1 MFKPTSTFGKLFRK
15 YILTFSH
22 PAKIRIQ
29 NLIGRNVF
37 TKDIEIQNE
46 NGVKF
51 HLDANDWI
59 TRTILM
65 DGNYEHLSTT
75 LAKKLLTDGGIFMDI
90 GANFGLFTC
99 IVAKDNEKVHV
110 IAIEPNYQMIPKLLN
125 NLRSNS
131 LEQRVQVR
139 NVAIGSQ
146 LEFVTLEQPASDN
159 AGTMQTI
166 AVKNGLLSILSCPL
180 EYICNDAELTIIHL
194 IKIDIEGSEF
204 EVFKKFPF
212 HKYHVKNIIMEFNHL
227 SPINFFD
234 LQKFFGEIG
243 FECLS
248 VKGIL
253 LHSEDNIEEN
263 NIWLRN
269 RNKS

>member
-15 YILTFSH
+15 YILMFSH

-139 NVAIGSQ
+139 N
-146 LEFVTLEQPASDN
+146 
-159 AGTMQTI
+159 
-166 AVKNGLLSILSCPL
+166 
-180 EYICNDAELTIIHL
+180 AELKIIDL

-204 EVFKKFPF
+204 EVLKKFPF

-234 LQKFFGEIG
+234 LQEFFGEIG